1 MKKVILT
8 GASGFIGRFCSREL
22 VARGYDVHAISSKRR
37 DNDTAGVIWHHAD
50 LLDPVKTATL
60 FSEIRATHLLHLAWY
75 AEPGKYWTA
84 EDNISWFQTSLS
96 LYRHF
101 ADNGGQRLVTAGT
114 CAEYDWRYGYCT
126 EHVTPLVP
134 ATLYG
139 TCKHALQQV
148 SDAFARER
156 GLSGA
161 WGRIF
166 YLYGPGEHPARLVP
180 SVIGALIDGRPAL
193 CTHGRQIR
201 DFMYVQDVA
210 SAFVALLDSD
220 VKGPVNIGSGEPI
233 AIAEMARSI
242 AEKLSRTDLLH
253 LGAKPAP
260 ENDAP
265 LVLANITRLRDEMD
279 WHPKFDL
286 NTGLEETIRWWKN
299 KRSQ

>member
-1 MKKVILT
+1 MKRIILT
-8 GASGFIGRFCSREL
+8 GASGFIGQFCSREL
-22 VARGYDVHAISSKRR
+22 VARGYDVHAVSSKRR
-37 DNDTAGVIWHHAD
+37 DNDSTGIVWHQAD
-50 LLDPVKTATL
+50 LLDSAKIPAL
-60 FSEIRATHLLHLAWY
+60 LSEIQATHLLHLAWY

-84 EDNISWFQTSLS
+84 EENISWCQASLS

-101 ADNGGQRLVTAGT
+101 ADNGGRRLVTAGT

-126 EHVTPLVP
+126 ERITPLVP

-139 TCKHALQQV
+139 TCKHALQLV
-148 SDAFARER
+148 SDAFAIER
-156 GLSGA
+156 GLSSA

-180 SVIGALIDGRPAL
+180 SVIESLIGRQPAL

-210 SAFVALLDSD
+210 SAFAALLDSD

-233 AIAEMARSI
+233 TIAEI
-242 AEKLSRTDLLH
+242 AQTIAAKLSRSDLLCF
-253 LGAKPAP
+253 GAKPAP

-265 LVLANITRLRDEMD
+265 LVLANVARLREEVGWD
-279 WHPKFDL
+279 PKFDL
-286 NTGLEETIRWWKN
+286 NAGLEETIRWWKN